1 MTQDREMQERV
12 RRIEALVH
20 QCEAIP
26 EAQLRHNV
34 QELLQAVMELH
45 RAGLDRL
52 VTLISERGAES
63 AGLIDELANDE
74 LVGNLLLLHGLHP
87 LDLHTRVEQS
97 LAGIESILRGYGV
110 DAEVLGMPGGAIRL
124 RVSGVTSTAVA
135 KSTRAAIEEA
145 INRAAPDA
153 ASLAILGLEQFTST
167 DFVAL
172 DQVRMAP
179 IAAPVYAGKSGD

>member
-1 MTQDREMQERV
+1 MAQDREVQERV

-26 EAQLRHNV
+26 EPKLRHNV

-45 RAGLDRL
+45 GAGLDRL
-52 VTLISERGAES
+52 MTLVSERGPET

-74 LVGNLLLLHGLHP
+74 LVGSLLLLHGLHP
-87 LDLHTRVEQS
+87 VDLQTRVERA
-97 LAGIESILRGYGV
+97 LAGIESILRGYGAH
-110 DAEVLGMPGGAIRL
+110 AEVLGMPGGAIRL
-124 RVSGVTSTAVA
+124 RVSGVTSAAVA

-145 INRAAPDA
+145 LNRTAPDA
-153 ASLAILGLEQFTST
+153 ASIAILGLEQFTSP

-172 DQVRMAP
+172 DQLRMAP
-179 IAAPVYAGKSGD
+179 VAAPVYARKSGD

>member
-1 MTQDREMQERV
+1 MTSDREVQERV

-26 EAQLRHNV
+26 EAKLRHNV

-45 RAGLDRL
+45 GAALDRL
-52 VTLISERGAES
+52 MTMISDWRPEAAPLIN
-63 AGLIDELANDE
+63 ELANDE

-87 LDLHTRVEQS
+87 LDLQTRVEQA
-97 LAGIESILRGYGV
+97 LAGIESILRGYGAH
-110 DAEVLGMPGGAIRL
+110 AEVLGMPGGAIRL

-153 ASLAILGLEQFTST
+153 ASLAIPGLEQFTST

-179 IAAPVYAGKSGD
+179 IAAPVYARESGD